1 MPWTANEVDSSEE
14 NEILLTTEQATD
26 MSALHLLHK
35 ERSANQGNPKHFFP
49 Q

>member
-1 MPWTANEVDSSEE
+1 MSIKAASHRELWEVGEE
-14 NEILLTTEQATD
+14 QHTKAKD